1 MDTFEIRDDEINVE
15 EIMRRIREN
24 IKKRKE
30 SGAYTKE
37 TEALINEP
45 LQPPAEVTYTGQDDL
60 QQNLDYINSNW
71 DIHAEYSINSHRPIL
86 GRFLIRGR
94 RLVHGEVRRYVDSI
108 AGKQSEFNARVVR
121 TLNSCIKGFDK
132 KINDTAAAV
141 NKDIDSKVSEAV
153 YTINKDIDSKV
164 SEAVSTV
171 NKDIESR
178 INEAVSTV
186 NKDIESRINEAIS
199 TVNKD
204 IESRINEAISTVN
217 KDIESR
223 INEAVY
229 TVNKDIESR
238 INEAVSTVNKDIESR
253 INEAISTVNKDIESR
268 INEAVYTVNKDI
280 DSKLSEVVSTINK
293 DIDSKV
299 NEAVAAVDKDIEN
312 KAWLA
317 NLLEKRLQLHQ
328 HSSRSIADEQNTV
341 NINYFVFNEIIGKAW
356 NKLSGNSVQGVPNV
370 FEDALNI
377 FGEGKNI
384 LEIGCGN
391 GTFLQMLKERGIQG
405 YGIDLNEDF
414 ILYCKKKGL
423 NIEQAD
429 ALTHLKSLQDK
440 MLDGVFAVH
449 VIEHMQFYELKQ
461 LLELCYAKMQFG
473 SHIILVTPNILNVTV
488 SSNIFYMD
496 PTHLNHIHPDV
507 LKFLL
512 ESCGFRDI
520 QERFYQPVP
529 DEIKLKKIEYNP
541 DMKEKKIYETMNYN
555 ISILNNL
562 FFGYRD
568 FAVIAKK

>member
-164 SEAVSTV
+164 SEAVS
-171 NKDIESR
+171 
-178 INEAVSTV
+178 
-186 NKDIESRINEAIS
+186 
-199 TVNKD
+199 
-204 IESRINEAISTVN
+204 
-217 KDIESR
+217 
-223 INEAVY
+223 